1 MLSALIIALLTFGYV
16 MAVNM
21 NSTASSQEKWFSIYK
36 DHIAWFFV
44 LICPAFFASNMV
56 MARAMV
62 GVFPPIA
69 MAFMRWLLVG
79 LVVFLVLLAYRKISW
94 SVLRAEYKS
103 ILWLAS
109 LGMGICGGPVYMAG
123 ELTTATNIGLIY
135 SAAPL
140 CIALLAFVRFKEPLG
155 MMQVIG
161 LAMGLL
167 GVLAIITRG
176 DVALLTQL
184 TFNGG
189 DLLILLAMVSF
200 SIYSLGLKY
209 SASSLTQFQRFGA
222 MALGGALW
230 HLPFVLW
237 EIADRG
243 PWPDWNLVII
253 LALMVLVFS
262 ASLGAY
268 LSYGFIVA
276 RLGATIAGS
285 TLYLSPIYSAAMA
298 VMFLGEVIE
307 LYHIMAGCFILPGL
321 WLVSRKKA

>member
-1 MLSALIIALLTFGYV
+1 MD
-16 MAVNM
+16 
-21 NSTASSQEKWFSIYK
+21 STSSSQDKGLSLYK
-36 DHIAWFFV
+36 DRIAWIFV

-69 MAFMRWLLVG
+69 MAFMRWFLVA
-79 LVVFLVLLAYRKISW
+79 LVVFAVLMAYRKIPFAI
-94 SVLRAEYKS
+94 LRAEAKS

-109 LGMGICGGPVYMAG
+109 LGMGLCGGPVYMAG

-140 CIALLAFVRFKEPLG
+140 CIALLAFIRFDEPLR
-155 MMQVIG
+155 MVQVAG
-161 LAMGLL
+161 LAMGLF
-167 GVLAIITRG
+167 GVLAIIARG
-176 DVALLTQL
+176 DLGFLTALR
-184 TFNGG
+184 FNGG
-189 DLLILLAMVSF
+189 DLLILMAMVSF

-222 MALGGALW
+222 MAFGGALW
-230 HLPFVLW
+230 HLPFVIW

-243 PWPDWNLVII
+243 PWPEWNITIVM
-253 LALMVLVFS
+253 ALMVLVFS

-268 LSYGFIVA
+268 LSYGFIVT

-298 VMFLGEVIE
+298 VLFLGEVIE
-307 LYHIMAGCFILPGL
+307 LYHIIAACFILPGL
-321 WLVSRKKA
+321 WLVSRKEP

>member
-1 MLSALIIALLTFGYV
+1 
-16 MAVNM
+16 MAFTM
-21 NSTASSQEKWFSIYK
+21 NTISSSQDHKLSIYK
-36 DHIAWFFV
+36 DRIAWLFV

-62 GVFPPIA
+62 GVFPPVA

-79 LVVFLVLLAYRKISW
+79 LIVFIVLMAYRKLPW
-94 SVLRAEYKS
+94 SVIRREAKS
-103 ILWLAS
+103 ILWLGS
-109 LGMGICGGPVYMAG
+109 LGMGLCGGPVYMAG

-140 CIALLAFVRFKEPLG
+140 CIALLAFIRFSEPLRYI
-155 MMQVIG
+155 QLVG
-161 LAMGLL
+161 LMMGLF
-167 GVLAIITRG
+167 GVLAIIARG
-176 DVALLTQL
+176 DIGLLADMQ
-184 TFNGG
+184 FNGG

-209 SASSLTQFQRFGA
+209 SPSSLTQFQRFGA

-230 HLPFVLW
+230 HLPFVFW
-237 EIADRG
+237 EIANRG
-243 PWPDWNLVII
+243 AWPDLNLTII

-268 LSYGFIVA
+268 LSYGFIVS

-285 TLYLSPIYSAAMA
+285 TLYLSPIYSAGMA
-298 VMFLGEVIE
+298 VILLGEVIE
-307 LYHIMAGCFILPGL
+307 LYHIIAACFILPGL
-321 WLVSRKKA
+321 WLVSRKTA

>member
-1 MLSALIIALLTFGYV
+1 
-16 MAVNM
+16 MANNM
-21 NSTASSQEKWFSIYK
+21 NSTSPSQDNGHSIYK
-36 DHIAWFFV
+36 DRLAWIFV

-62 GVFPPIA
+62 GVFPPIG

-79 LVVFLVLLAYRKISW
+79 LVVFAVLFSYRKIPF
-94 SVLRAEYKS
+94 SVLRAEAKS

-109 LGMGICGGPVYMAG
+109 LGMGLCGGPVYMAG

-140 CIALLAFVRFKEPLG
+140 CIALLAFIRFAEPLR
-155 MMQVIG
+155 MVQVIG
-161 LAMGLL
+161 LAMGLF
-167 GVLAIITRG
+167 GVLAIIARG
-176 DVALLTQL
+176 DIGFLTTL
-184 TFNGG
+184 RFNGG
-189 DLLILLAMVSF
+189 DLLILMAMVSF

-230 HLPFVLW
+230 HVPFVVW
-237 EIADRG
+237 EIAERG
-243 PWPDWNLVII
+243 PWPEWNLTII

-276 RLGATIAGS
+276 RLGATIAGA
-285 TLYLSPIYSAAMA
+285 TLYLSPIYAAAMA
-298 VMFLGEVIE
+298 VLFLGEVIE
-307 LYHIMAGCFILPGL
+307 SYHIIAACLILPGL
-321 WLVSRKKA
+321 WFVSRKDA